1 MTAPTPLRRLPYV
14 LLGAMTFVSFVG
26 PFVLLVALRGGA
38 SAKWPPDRP
47 LEWVVVIAVFGLV
60 IGLFLACVSIG
71 WWYRRTYP
79 ARDPGS
85 GIAIQDKPIKLL
97 PVNQKLTGQ

>member
-1 MTAPTPLRRLPYV
+1 MTARTHLRRLPYV

-47 LEWVVVIAVFGLV
+47 LEWAVVITVFGLV

-71 WWYRRTYP
+71 WWYRRSSP
-79 ARDPGS
+79 ASDPGS
-85 GIAIQDKPIKLL
+85 GIDTQDKPITLI